1 MAGRVEVRLADFQVD
16 DAAASRLEGS
26 GADQNL
32 ERGLLTDV
40 GHAAGWLDRHL
51 ASEGNNRS
59 VRRVARPYT
68 AVDMSDLERYVRL
81 LEPLEHVQL
90 RKPIAVLGFGG
101 WIDAGFAATG
111 AVRYLVDQ
119 LPARRIAE
127 LDPEAF
133 YSFTD
138 TRPRVRVRD
147 GWREPE
153 WPLAEWFA
161 VQMPEEA
168 AHDLV
173 LFTGP
178 EPNLR
183 WQTFTGV
190 MLDLLQQVGTFT
202 VVSLG
207 AVLAPVH
214 HRARVSLR
222 GRGTTDEL
230 RAELRRRHIGS
241 GNYQGPTGI
250 TTVLLLAAQERGM
263 PGLSLSASSP
273 SYLANVPNPRTSA
286 ALLRAVAEISHVP
299 LPLGQLERDSRAL
312 MEQVDQSI
320 ASQPELREALERLS
334 EADAPEQA
342 ETIEPLPEASDPP
355 SELPSSAAV
364 LRDLEDFLRNL
375 REKDQQ

>member
-1 MAGRVEVRLADFQVD
+1 
-16 DAAASRLEGS
+16 
-26 GADQNL
+26 
-32 ERGLLTDV
+32 
-40 GHAAGWLDRHL
+40 
-51 ASEGNNRS
+51 
-59 VRRVARPYT
+59 
-68 AVDMSDLERYVRL
+68 
-81 LEPLEHVQL
+81 
-90 RKPIAVLGFGG
+90 VLGFGG

-111 AVRYLVDQ
+111 AVRYLVDH
-119 LPARRIAE
+119 LPTQRFAE

-147 GWREPE
+147 GLREPE
-153 WPLAEWFA
+153 WPLAEWFVA
-161 VQMPEEA
+161 RMPDEA
-168 AHDLV
+168 QHDLI

-183 WQTFTGV
+183 WQTFTTV
-190 MLDLLQQVGTFT
+190 MLDLLQKVGTET

-214 HRARVSLR
+214 HRARVSMR

-230 RAELRRRHIGS
+230 KAELRRRHIGS

-250 TTVLLLAAQERGM
+250 TTILLLAAQERGI

-286 ALLRAVAEISHVP
+286 ALLRAVADITHVP
-299 LPLGQLERDSRAL
+299 LPLGQLERESRAL

-320 ASQPELREALERLS
+320 ASQPELREAVERL
-334 EADAPEQA
+334 ADEVDEAPEVA
-342 ETIEPLPEASDPP
+342 EPEVPEVPP
-355 SELPSSAAV
+355 ELPSSAAV
-364 LRDLEDFLRNL
+364 LADLEEFLRDLRHKQDDN
-375 REKDQQ
+375 

>member
-1 MAGRVEVRLADFQVD
+1 
-16 DAAASRLEGS
+16 
-26 GADQNL
+26 
-32 ERGLLTDV
+32 
-40 GHAAGWLDRHL
+40 
-51 ASEGNNRS
+51 
-59 VRRVARPYT
+59 
-68 AVDMSDLERYVRL
+68 MSDLERYVRTI
-81 LEPLEHVQL
+81 EPLEGLAL
-90 RKPIAVLGFGG
+90 RRPVAVLGFGG

-119 LPARRIAE
+119 LPAQRIAE

-147 GWREPE
+147 GRREPE
-153 WPLAEWFA
+153 WPKAEWFA
-161 VQMPEEA
+161 VHMPDEA
-168 AHDLV
+168 EHDLI

-190 MLDLLQQVGTFT
+190 MLDLLQQLGTQT

-214 HRARVSLR
+214 HRARVSMR

-230 RAELRRRHIGS
+230 RAELRRRKIGS

-250 TTVLLLAAQERGM
+250 TTVLLLAAQERGL

-273 SYLANVPNPRTSA
+273 SYLANVPNPHTSA
-286 ALLRAVAEISHVP
+286 ALLRIVADISRVP
-299 LPLGQLERDSRAL
+299 LPLAQLERDSRAL
-312 MEQVDQSI
+312 MDQVDQSI
-320 ASQPELREALERLS
+320 DSQPELREALERLADEAELEAAEAEPPTPS
-334 EADAPEQA
+334 E
-342 ETIEPLPEASDPP
+342 PP
-355 SELPSSAAV
+355 PELPSSAAV
-364 LRDLEDFLRNL
+364 LRDLEDFLRTL
-375 REKDQQ
+375 REKNEDS